1 MFEWDFAFASFLV
14 SITTTE
20 FFFFHNSKLKKCQ
33 LGCDKGTEIVLATMH
48 VDATMIESPS
58 YDFSY
63 ARRATRELTDFSV
76 QASHS
81 KFYQRAM
88 PVGLPTM
95 KLKIPEKSI
104 FEIRN
109 QNFCYI
115 QVIVFD
121 LKLSTNIKRCFSQ
134 CFHGIVL
141 AKSQPL
147 PLVDS

>member
-1 MFEWDFAFASFLV
+1 M
-14 SITTTE
+14 
-20 FFFFHNSKLKKCQ
+20 
-33 LGCDKGTEIVLATMH
+33 GCDKGTEIVLATMH
-48 VDATMIESPS
+48 VDATMKDSMIESRS

-63 ARRATRELTDFSV
+63 ERRATRELTDFSV

-115 QVIVFD
+115 QVIVFG
-121 LKLSTNIKRCFSQ
+121 LSY
-134 CFHGIVL
+134 
-141 AKSQPL
+141 L
-147 PLVDS
+147 PVAVVRT